1 MTDTV
6 LPESEYTLML
16 ETTAFIDMDYDEVMG
31 TVDINDIDYSIAT
44 ERMRTSSL
52 EANAPKLM
60 R

>member
-1 MTDTV
+1 
-6 LPESEYTLML
+6 ML